1 MLEGWLFV
9 GLVEELLF
17 IIFEPP
23 SARWARPLKTGGQYG
38 ALAVF

>member
-23 SARWARPLKTGGQYG
+23 PPVGLVPLRQGDNMER
-38 ALAVF
+38 